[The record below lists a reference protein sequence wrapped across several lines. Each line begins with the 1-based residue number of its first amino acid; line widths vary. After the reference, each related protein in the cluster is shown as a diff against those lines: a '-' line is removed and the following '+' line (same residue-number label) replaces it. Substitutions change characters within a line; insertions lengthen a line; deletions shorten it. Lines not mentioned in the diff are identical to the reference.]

1 MSTIRIFSKKAF
13 AIGPGASRDGNGVE
27 QFITVPNAIQDMPE
41 KYSDDPTF
49 KLACSVGDI
58 QVMNGNVSVNIP
70 VVSSEKSFDENED
83 AENDSVEQFYEEL
96 KTKNKDEVKEL
107 AKKYNAEFIE
117 SDKLSLNKK
126 RVFEAYKISISEEK

>member
-27 QFITVPNAIQDMPE
+27 HFITVPNAIQDMPE

-58 QVMNGNVSVNIP
+58 HVMNANVS
-70 VVSSEKSFDENED
+70 S
-83 AENDSVEQFYEEL
+83 SVEKNFDDSIDVDKVDPVEEFYESL
-96 KTKNKDEVKEL
+96 KTKNKEETKEL
-107 AKKYNAEFIE
+107 AAKYGAEYIE
-117 SDKLSLNKK
+117 SDKLSMNKK
-126 RVFEAYKISISEEK
+126 RVFEAYKLSLSDTDN

>member
-1 MSTIRIFSKKAF
+1 MSIIRIFSKKAF
-13 AIGPGASRDGNGVE
+13 AIGPGASRDGNSVE

-70 VVSSEKSFDENED
+70 TVSSEKSFDEDENVK
-83 AENDSVEQFYEEL
+83 NDSVEQFYEEL

>member
-27 QFITVPNAIQDMPE
+27 QFVTVPNAIQDMPE

-58 QVMNGNVSVNIP
+58 QVMNTNVSVNIP
-70 VVSSEKSFDENED
+70 AVTSEKSFDDENSKD
-83 AENDSVEQFYEEL
+83 DSVEQFYEEL
-96 KTKNKDEVKEL
+96 KTKSKDEVKEL

-126 RVFEAYKISISEEK
+126 RVFEAYKIFISEEK